1 MTSNDDSSKKSTLRF
16 NLLMFILT
24 IIVVANISLL
34 VVGVTECD
42 YIHFTMIRWVHT
54 MMRVLIMI
62 YSVVLIL
69 IPVFFCCFSC
79 MMCADAEPSEK
90 SII

>member
-34 VVGVTECD
+34 VVGVTEYD

-69 IPVFFCCFSC
+69 IPVFFYCFSC

-90 SII
+90 NII

>member
-24 IIVVANISLL
+24 IIVV
-34 VVGVTECD
+34 GVTEYD
-42 YIHFTMIRWVHT
+42 YIHFTMTRWVHT

-79 MMCADAEPSEK
+79 MMCADAEPSEPSEK

>member
-24 IIVVANISLL
+24 FILTII
-34 VVGVTECD
+34 VVGVTEYD